1 MTPLRTIRLQLDE
14 GRLLPVEIRKQTTE
28 RSLHT
33 RRELVELHGWTTTA
47 DAEVHRGIAAVLRE
61 LGERAVRAVDERG
74 EHAGRWC
81 VSWNSYGESAGVHTY
96 SLLLREAEELL
107 LETLVVGGLEL
118 YPYEYREDFVGD
130 GLVLRAKMQGTEEE
144 VEGLRRVLAGNAPF
158 AVVRR
163 GIHDEPREMRL
174 GVGEWSV
181 TEDGIKI
188 RLVLVDR
195 VLDGTAR
202 SELAWIA
209 EENSRAALGFYA
221 NLLERLAEVMV
232 EKGVLSRAEL
242 DGLREDARA
251 APGASRR
258 ELWKVADVDEL

>member
-1 MTPLRTIRLQLDE
+1 MTPLRTIRLQLDD
-14 GRLLPVEIRKQTTE
+14 GRVLPVEIRKQTTE

-33 RRELVELHGWTTTA
+33 GRDLVELHGWTTTA
-47 DAEVHRGIAAVLRE
+47 DAEVHRGLSTLLRGLAE
-61 LGERAVRAVDERG
+61 KAVRAVDDRG
-74 EHAGRWC
+74 DHAGRWC

-107 LETLVVGGLEL
+107 LETLVVGELEL
-118 YPYEYREDFVGD
+118 YPYEYREEIVGD
-130 GLVLRAKMQGTEEE
+130 GLIIRAKMQGTEEE
-144 VEGLRRVLAGNAPF
+144 VEALRAISGDHAAF
-158 AVVRR
+158 SVVRR
-163 GIHDEPREMRL
+163 GIQDQPREMRL

-181 TEDGIKI
+181 TEDGLKI

-195 VLDGTAR
+195 ALEGPAR
-202 SELAWIA
+202 SDLAWIA

-221 NLLERLAEVMV
+221 NFLERLAEVMV

-242 DGLREDARA
+242 DGLREDARG
-251 APGASRR
+251 APGAARR